1 MTPTELQSLLREF
14 YLERLALPRDRVLA
28 YLNRFRGAM
37 ERAEPGAA
45 DAGSG
50 LPQIRE
56 VRLRGGR
63 PVGRPVGETRMRER
77 FGVTLVRVT
86 RYNGEVVLQPTA
98 ETVLRAGDR
107 LRLFGLP
114 RQIDAMLAATDL
126 LIE

>member
-1 MTPTELQSLLREF
+1 
-14 YLERLALPRDRVLA
+14 
-28 YLNRFRGAM
+28 
-37 ERAEPGAA
+37 
-45 DAGSG
+45 
-50 LPQIRE
+50 
-56 VRLRGGR
+56 
-63 PVGRPVGETRMRER
+63 MRER

-86 RYNGEVVLQPTA
+86 RHDGEVVLQPTA